1 MWVVCVCPL
10 YRDGTNLLSLLCQ
23 EIPNGRKLFYCRKA
37 IVLPEYRDAFQ
48 YQEINHHLTFQHGR
62 IRHFSYRTV
71 TGNLNISSIYPA
83 AGWYSIDPN
92 IRQRKYIQHIT
103 FQHARIR
110 HFSYGTVAGNLNISC
125 IFPAAGWY
133 SIDPN
138 IRQRKYIQHITF
150 QYGISVKGFL

>member
-1 MWVVCVCPL
+1 MVEL
-10 YRDGTNLLSLLCQ
+10 DISHT
-23 EIPNGRKLFYCRKA
+23 
-37 IVLPEYRDAFQ
+37 
-48 YQEINHHLTFQHGR
+48 
-62 IRHFSYRTV
+62 RTV
-71 TGNLNISSIYPA
+71 TGNLNISSIFPA

-110 HFSYGTVAGNLNISC
+110 HFSYRTVAGNLNISS

-138 IRQRKYIQHITF
+138 LRQRKYIHHLTF